1 MSLRY
6 YENYHRGLPE
16 TKVLLLHSEEL
27 DSVILESFGIFS
39 SVGKE
44 SKHVLITDHAVASLY
59 LLQLDACLQ
68 KLNIRVHPIIVGAG
82 EEFKTLQTFTTI
94 LKDCASCGLDKES
107 TVISFGGGVV
117 KDLAGFLAST
127 LFRGVNLVHIPTT
140 LLAQVDAA
148 VDWKQALNLSEG
160 KNLIGSMYSP
170 SEVWVNT
177 AFLRSLNQRWIRDG
191 LAESIKIAL
200 CRSSDFLD
208 LLMEASISNS
218 AWLAQIVDTSVSL
231 KVKTMRRDSEPD
243 EAVKQY
249 GHAIGHAIEH
259 LSSGRLGHGESI
271 AIGMCVSAELG
282 MLAGLTDD
290 ITVQKH
296 YEVFGKLSLPTKVP
310 NDQSHRMIWEKVRFD
325 KHYLRESM
333 YAPIVKSVGKMVTS
347 EEQKCMIPFSESMV
361 LHALEQNILR

>member
-1 MSLRY
+1 MSLKY
-6 YENYHRGLPE
+6 YENYHLGLPE
-16 TKVLLLHSEEL
+16 TRVLLLHSEEL
-27 DSVILESFGIFS
+27 NSATIRSSGIFS
-39 SVGKE
+39 SVVKE
-44 SKHVLITDHAVASLY
+44 SKHVLITDRTVANLY
-59 LLQLDACLQ
+59 LRQLDACLQ
-68 KLNIRVHPIIVGAG
+68 KLNIWAHPVIVGAG
-82 EEFKTLQTFTTI
+82 EEYKTLQTFTVL
-94 LKDCASCGLDKES
+94 LKECASCGLDKDS

-127 LFRGVNLVHIPTT
+127 LLRGVNLVHIPTT

-148 VDWKQALNLSEG
+148 VDWKQALNLPEG

-170 SEVWVNT
+170 SEVWVNA

-200 CRSSDFLD
+200 CRSTEFLD
-208 LLMEASISNS
+208 LLMEASLSNS
-218 AWLAQIVDTSVSL
+218 AWLAQIVDKSVSL
-231 KVKTMRRDSEPD
+231 KVETLRRDSEPD

-259 LSSGRLGHGESI
+259 LSSGSLGHGESI

-296 YEVFGKLSLPTKVP
+296 YEVFGKLGLPTRVP
-310 NDQSHRMIWEKVRFD
+310 NDQSLEMIWKKVRFD
-325 KHYLRESM
+325 KHYRRESM
-333 YAPIVKSVGKMVTS
+333 YAPIVKCVGKMATS
-347 EEQKCMIPFSESMV
+347 EEQKCMIQFTEDMV
-361 LHALEQNILR
+361 IRALKQNSLW

>member
-1 MSLRY
+1 MSLKY
-6 YENYHRGLPE
+6 YENYYLGLPE
-16 TKVLLLHSEEL
+16 TKVSMLHSEEL
-27 DSVILESFGIFS
+27 DSETIGHFGIFS
-39 SVGKE
+39 SVVKE
-44 SKHVLITDHAVASLY
+44 SKHVLVTDRTVASLY
-59 LLQLDACLQ
+59 LPQLDACLQ
-68 KLNIRVHPIIVGAG
+68 KLNIRVHPIIVGDG
-82 EEFKTLQTFTTI
+82 EQFKTLQTFTAV
-94 LKDCASCGLDKES
+94 LKDCTSCSLDKES

-170 SEVWVNT
+170 SEVWVNA

-200 CRSSDFLD
+200 CRSPEFLD
-208 LLMEASISNS
+208 LLMEASISNP
-218 AWLAQIVDTSVSL
+218 AWLARVVDTSVSL
-231 KVKTMRRDSEPD
+231 KVETLRRDSEPD

-259 LSSGRLGHGESI
+259 LSSACLGHGESI

-290 ITVQKH
+290 STVQKH
-296 YEVFGKLSLPTKVP
+296 YAVFGELGLPTKVP
-310 NDQSHRMIWEKVRFD
+310 NDQSPRMIWEKVRFD
-325 KHYLRESM
+325 KHFLRDSM
-333 YAPIVKSVGKMVTS
+333 YAAIVKSVGKMATS
-347 EEQKCMIPFSESMV
+347 EEQKCMIPFPESMV
-361 LHALEQNILR
+361 IRALEQNILR